1 MEGSTIMKTHK
12 RGQRRKG
19 GEEGFLRKWTTD
31 ELKFKGQK
39 GLIEEE
45 SEIRENSG

>member
-1 MEGSTIMKTHK
+1 MEGSAVMKTQK

-19 GEEGFLRKWTTD
+19 GEEDFLRKGAMD

-39 GLIEEE
+39 RLIEEE
-45 SEIRENSG
+45 SESRANSV

>member
-1 MEGSTIMKTHK
+1 MEGSTVMKTQR

-19 GEEGFLRKWTTD
+19 GEEGFLRKGEMD

-39 GLIEEE
+39 RLIEEVSE
-45 SEIRENSG
+45 SRANSV